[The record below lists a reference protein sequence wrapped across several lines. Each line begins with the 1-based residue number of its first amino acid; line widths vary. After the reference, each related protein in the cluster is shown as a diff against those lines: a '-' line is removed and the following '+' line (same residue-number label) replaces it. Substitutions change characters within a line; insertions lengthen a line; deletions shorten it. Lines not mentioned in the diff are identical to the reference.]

1 MHANISLHATPFRM
15 IVPTLRTHLLGR
27 MQCCS
32 ERCRQALMHN
42 IGQTHIADAE
52 TVPLYALEPA
62 TSHVANFL
70 T

>member
-1 MHANISLHATPFRM
+1 
-15 IVPTLRTHLLGR
+15 
-27 MQCCS
+27 
-32 ERCRQALMHN
+32 MHN

-52 TVPLYALEPA
+52 TAPLYALEPA